1 MLNNKQLYEKIKR
14 VTKEKN
20 ITIKELEE
28 NAELKKS
35 TIYNMKKS
43 TPNIETVI
51 KIAKYLNIPL
61 DELLETEIIQT
72 EIKKE
77 EKELIKAYQKA
88 PQNLKNSIDSIL
100 APYKENSSKS
110 SISKIS

>member
-1 MLNNKQLYEKIKR
+1 MLKKEQLFEKLKEIA
-14 VTKEKN
+14 KEKN

-28 NAELKKS
+28 KSELKQG
-35 TIYNMKKS
+35 TIFNMKRS
-43 TPNIETVI
+43 VPNIETI
-51 KIAKYLNIPL
+51 MKIAQYLETPI
-61 DELLETEIIQT
+61 DELLETGIKET

-77 EKELIKAYQKA
+77 EKKLIKAYEKA

-100 APYKENSSKS
+100 EPYKENSSKS